1 MAQLR
6 TVTLGMQLDIAN
18 PAATAGKVTAFFD
31 GLEDLLYVMGLEARC
46 FRYVAPPLSD
56 GPHELAPEDFG
67 RLAAE
72 LETAFGERIWCCLPG
87 PVCAHDNDHDDDFA
101 AVEAILTG
109 TQHVFSNAQVGHRGG
124 LDNHGIALAARTMAR
139 LAESDTHQQA
149 NFRFAAIANVE
160 PGTPFFPAAY
170 HRGEPGFSIALELAE
185 DFNRCAEKGET
196 LAERLDAC
204 RQLLVQR
211 VALSRQLA
219 ETYAWQTGIRFL
231 GFDLSLAPFP
241 GPASSAVAVVEK
253 LAGSRIGQL
262 DFLFSLYALN
272 DMLQHAIEGL
282 PMVGFNGTM
291 LSVLEDTRLAE
302 AAADGEVSIKDL
314 LLYATVCGCGL
325 DMIPVARDASAGQLA
340 SLIRAI
346 ATIAQK
352 WRKPLLARI
361 LPSSVDAAGYTRYQ
375 HDFLVNTRVLPLDGT
390 AQVPVECFG
399 FFHPLRRVA

>member
-6 TVTLGMQLDIAN
+6 TVTLGMPLDIAS
-18 PAATAGKVTAFFD
+18 PARTAEQVKKFFA

-46 FRYVAPPLSD
+46 FRFVAPSMPD
-56 GPHELAPEDFG
+56 GVRNLAPDVVG

-72 LETAFGERIWCCLPG
+72 LEAALGERIWCCLPG
-87 PVCAHDNDHDDDFA
+87 PVCGHNDSQEEDFA
-101 AVEAILTG
+101 AVEAILTS
-109 TQHVFSNAQVGHRGG
+109 TQHIFSNAQVGHRGG
-124 LDNHGIALAARTMAR
+124 LDNHSISLAARTMTS
-139 LAESDTHQQA
+139 LAQSDAHQQA

-185 DFNRCAEKGET
+185 DFNRCTEEGET

-204 RQLLVQR
+204 RKLLVQR
-211 VALSRQLA
+211 VALSRRLA
-219 ETYAWQTGIRFL
+219 ETYAQKTGVRFL

-241 GPASSAVAVVEK
+241 GPDSSAVAVVEK

-325 DMIPVARDASAGQLA
+325 DMIPVARDASTGQLA